1 MRGIL
6 YEQASVL
13 PFLVLTVIMG
23 GLAAWQMGRSI
34 ALTWRPLVIVPIYA
48 FLLMLGVRFLQFAMF
63 NGTLLSLH
71 YAIVDFLVLLFAAVL
86 GWRMQ
91 RADQMSTQY
100 SFAFKKAGPAA
111 WQRKV

>member
-6 YEQASVL
+6 HEQASIL
-13 PFLVLTVIMG
+13 PFIVITVLLG

-34 ALTWRPLVIVPIYA
+34 ASTWRPLAIVPIYA
-48 FLLMLGVRFLQFAMF
+48 FLLMVADRFLHFALF
-63 NGTLLSLH
+63 DGTLLSLH
-71 YAIVDFLVLLFAAVL
+71 YAVVDFLVILLAAVV

-100 SFAFKKAGPAA
+100 SFAFKKAGPVA
-111 WQRKV
+111 WKRNS